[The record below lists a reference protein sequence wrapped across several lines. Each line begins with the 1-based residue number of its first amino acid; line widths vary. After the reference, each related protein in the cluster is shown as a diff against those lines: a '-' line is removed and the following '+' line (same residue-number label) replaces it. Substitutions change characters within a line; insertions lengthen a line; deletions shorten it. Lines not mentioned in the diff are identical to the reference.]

1 MGSGCIPRHQ
11 DCERNADPGQ
21 CAVFDPKQK
30 CGDAVSFRVTSTYGF
45 RAACACKWEFLCVSV
60 RAFCLVCAR
69 MHACE
74 CAEERV
80 GVCSHVCVCVC
91 ARVCTHADVCMCA
104 VARIVMCLFSI
115 LIISAYTSRRGCGGV
130 VQRLI
135 ASSEFAAPTHS
146 NSKFMLPYTT
156 YVRASAW
163 HAVMNLWVDK
173 CTQTCLCLFFD
184 AACIEKDST

>member
-1 MGSGCIPRHQ
+1 MVFVLHAHVNGSFCVCLYVRFVL
-11 DCERNADPGQ
+11 
-21 CAVFDPKQK
+21 CA
-30 CGDAVSFRVTSTYGF
+30 
-45 RAACACKWEFLCVSV
+45 RACMRVSV
-60 RAFCLVCAR
+60 QKSVWVCAR
-69 MHACE
+69 M
-74 CAEERV
+74 
-80 GVCSHVCVCVC
+80 CVCVC